1 MSIAGLIQAIDN
13 TIWAIP
19 LVILVLGLGLLYS
32 VRMKFGNL
40 TKVGLQLRLMWSGKK
55 SKEGISSFQAF
66 CTIIGSRVGVG
77 NIGGVMV
84 AILYGGPGAVIW
96 MIITALI
103 TSAVSYAENS
113 LGQIY
118 KVRMDGQYRG
128 GAYYYM
134 EKGIRWKKVGKVMA
148 AVFAALISFGIPLLV
163 TGPCAN
169 NIAMAFEN
177 SFGIDPVVTGVIF
190 SILLF
195 VIVAGGVRRIAGVST
210 VIIPVMTILYIAA
223 TLITLIAN
231 AGAIPSVIA
240 TMFRSA
246 FNVDAV
252 FGGLMGGAISYGV
265 RRAVISSAAGF
276 GETPAMAAASECSH
290 PAVQGLVDTFS
301 VYLDILI
308 CFCTGIMVL
317 VTDCFNVLGS
327 DGEYIHIGAGSVEMA
342 AQAASD
348 TAGVVWAQ
356 EAANTVLPMGG
367 AVIAIC
373 LTLFAFS
380 SCTTYYY
387 ESESALAYLL
397 RNRNEKTRR
406 NVIRVLKIA
415 MPATFFLWCNVSAS
429 TAWAV
434 SEIVLGLVAW
444 TNGIAM
450 IFLQPTVMKVYEDYF
465 AQRRAGV
472 KEPYFNPEKLGL
484 SGCETWMEINRDRI
498 EQDRQKS

>member
-1 MSIAGLIQAIDN
+1 MNIADLIQTLDN
-13 TIWAIP
+13 AIWAMP
-19 LVILVLGLGLLYS
+19 LVVLVLGLGILYS
-32 VRMKFGNL
+32 VKMKFGNL
-40 TKVGLQLRLMWSGKK
+40 TKVGLQLKLMRSGKK
-55 SKEGISSFQAF
+55 SKEGISSFQSF
-66 CTIIGSRVGVG
+66 CTIIGFRVGVG

-103 TSAVSYAENS
+103 TSSVSYAENS

-128 GAYYYM
+128 GPYYYM
-134 EKGIRWKKVGKVMA
+134 EKGIRWKKVGKVIA
-148 AVFAALISFGIPLLV
+148 IIFAIMIGFGVPLLA

-195 VIVAGGVRRIAGVST
+195 VIIAGGVRRIASVST
-210 VIIPVMTILYIAA
+210 LIIPIMTILYFAI
-223 TLITLIAN
+223 TIITLIAN
-231 AGAIPSVIA
+231 ASAIPSVIT
-240 TMFRSA
+240 TMFKSA
-246 FNVDAV
+246 FNVDSV
-252 FGGLMGGAISYGV
+252 FGGMMGGAISYGV
-265 RRAVISSAAGF
+265 RRAVISSGAGF
-276 GETPAMAAASECSH
+276 GESPATAATAECAH
-290 PAVQGLVDTFS
+290 PAVQGLVNTFS

-327 DGEYIHIGAGSVEMA
+327 DGEYIHIGEGSAEMA
-342 AQAASD
+342 EQAATT

-356 EAANTVLPMGG
+356 EAVKTVLPIGG
-367 AVIAIC
+367 AIIAVC

-380 SCTTYYY
+380 TCTTYYY
-387 ESESALAYLL
+387 ESESGIAYLL
-397 RNRNEKTRR
+397 RNRSEKTRR
-406 NVIRVLKIA
+406 NVIWVLRVGMA
-415 MPATFFLWCNVSAS
+415 VTFFLWSTISAS
-429 TAWAV
+429 TAWAI
-434 SEIVLGLVAW
+434 SEIILGLIAW
-444 TNGIAM
+444 TNGISM
-450 IFLQPTVMKVYEDYF
+450 IFLLPTVMKVYEDYF